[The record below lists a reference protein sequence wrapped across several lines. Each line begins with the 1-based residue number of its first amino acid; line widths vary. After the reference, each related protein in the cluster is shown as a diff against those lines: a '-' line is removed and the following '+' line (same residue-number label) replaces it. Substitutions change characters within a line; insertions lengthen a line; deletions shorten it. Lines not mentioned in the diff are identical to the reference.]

1 MDRIIRFRGKR
12 TDTKEWEYGSLYV
25 PSDGVYADICNKS
38 GDHPVRPDTVS
49 QLVCISDSGD
59 EIFEG
64 DYIRVPSKPDDMF
77 LVRWDKATCGF
88 ILSNAED
95 NSIIG
100 TLDINKGFHIG
111 NIWDHD
117 VHNGK
122 LIKADD

>member
-77 LVRWDKATCGF
+77 LVRWDKNTCGF

-100 TLDINKGFHIG
+100 TLDIHNIIPIG
-111 NIWDHD
+111 NIWDHT
-117 VHNGK
+117 VNNRK

>member
-12 TDTKEWEYGSLYV
+12 TDNNEWEYGSLYI

-38 GDHPVRPDTVS
+38 GDHPVHPETVS
-49 QLVCISDSGD
+49 QLVCISARGD

-77 LVRWDKATCGF
+77 LIRWDKATCGF
-88 ILSNAED
+88 ILSNTED

-100 TLDINKGFHIG
+100 TFHIYKGLPIG
-111 NIWDHD
+111 NIWDHAVND
-117 VHNGK
+117 GK
-122 LIKADD
+122 LFESED